1 MGRQLSSKM
10 FPATWGQDCTECGEW
25 IEEEDLAGYLDN
37 QLVCDACWN
46 EADLENE
53 RELMVLSGQTPGLLP
68 GHTALEPSLQA
79 VVDKAAAM
87 EAPAPIIDVQAL
99 IAAGK
104 AKLAAQQAAER
115 AALAAQHQQEQAALP
130 AEPAIDVAALIAAG
144 RAKLE
149 AQAAELEAQ
158 ERAEAAGWT
167 GPLPG
172 PEIDPGEGDPWTS
185 AAAEGWPPPEG
196 PDLLGK
202 ISRQIMAEDEA
213 ALQADLLTKA
223 MEVAPPMERLE
234 AALDQLAP
242 YRGDHD
248 PDGLITDALEVIQDA
263 IVNAPRSL
271 QVTIGPSEIGTEC
284 DHCLVAKLANWPQKQ
299 TGQWLPT
306 VGTAVH
312 AWIENVF
319 STLMAQVPALERRW
333 LTEAKVY
340 CGDIGGDRVVG
351 STDLLDLWHGATLDW
366 KVVGATTLKTVKAHG
381 PSTVY
386 RTQQQ
391 IYAHGWNMAGVKVK
405 HCGIMYLPRNALSLF
420 DGEHYTEP
428 YDPDVA
434 LAALERASKWA
445 DWLAGMSHLP
455 AEQRDAFISLLPRKR
470 DAKGVI
476 DCFDCKRYPDFP
488 DSEKTQL
495 DHSMGGL
502 VDLSD

>member
-10 FPATWGQDCTECGEW
+10 FPAQWGQDCAECGEW
-25 IEEEDLAGYLDN
+25 IEEEDLAGYMDN

-68 GHTALEPSLQA
+68 GHTALEPALQA

-87 EAPAPIIDVQAL
+87 EAPAPVIDVQAL

-115 AALAAQHQQEQAALP
+115 AALVAQHQQEQAALP
-130 AEPAIDVAALIAAG
+130 AAPAIDVAALIAAG
-144 RAKLE
+144 KAKLA
-149 AQAAELEAQ
+149 AQQVEPP
-158 ERAEAAGWT
+158 R
-167 GPLPG
+167 G
-172 PEIDPGEGDPWTS
+172 PEVDPGEGDPWAS
-185 AAAEGWPPPEG
+185 AAAEEWPPEEDEFG
-196 PDLLGK
+196 LLGR
-202 ISRQIMAEDEA
+202 ISRKIMEEQTTT
-213 ALQADLLTKA
+213 LQADLLTKA

-284 DHCLVAKLANWPQKQ
+284 DHCLVAKLANWQQKQ

-319 STLMAQVPALERRW
+319 SALMARVPALERRW
-333 LTEAKVY
+333 LTEAKVF
-340 CGDIGGDRVVG
+340 CGTIGGDRVVG
-351 STDLLDLWHGATLDW
+351 STDLLDLWYGATLDW
-366 KVVGATTLKTVKAHG
+366 KVVGATTLKTVKAQG
-381 PSTVY
+381 PSAVY

-405 HCGIMYLPRNALSLF
+405 HCGIMYLPRNAISLF

-434 LAALERASKWA
+434 LAAFERANKWA
-445 DWLAGMSHLP
+445 DWLDGMSHLP
-455 AEQRDAFISLLPRKR
+455 AVQRDAFISLLPRKR
-470 DAKGVI
+470 DKNGVI
-476 DCFDCKRYPDFP
+476 DCFDCKRYSDFP